1 MQNGQFKTH
10 ACCPGLLPA
19 VQYCK
24 EVPGKVDYRKYLSG
38 WFLGEDFN
46 SIKRENIEEFVAY
59 GFCFKSR

>member
-1 MQNGQFKTH
+1 MDRLRRMLVPLG
-10 ACCPGLLPA
+10 PLPA
-19 VQYCK
+19 VQYCQ

-38 WFLGEDFN
+38 WFLGADFD